1 MGPPRGPG
9 SSKGSWVLQGVLGTP
24 GSGSS
29 KGSWVLQ
36 GVLGPPGGFR
46 DTGIWVLQGV
56 LGPPRSFRDT
66 KTRVLQGVLGP
77 PRSFRDT
84 GIWVL
89 QGVLVPPRCP
99 HPLLAAFSDTQ
110 PCCSPHPP
118 IPHIPPQPHVTAT
131 RVCKNTH
138 VQDHACSRPLTPRSL
153 TCPIVRPFPPPSSRL
168 GHACPRR
175 LRPRAAHASSS
186 HACAHVRTRVC
197 KAEAGCCHGN
207 GAPTP
212 PRLHPRPPQ
221 GLRWGAGAPCKSL
234 ALLHQPHAAPLHR
247 FAPAVCT
254 PAVRNPGTN
263 AGQPPCKTSA

>member
-1 MGPPRGPG
+1 MPTSPPG
-9 SSKGSWVLQGVLGTP
+9 SPWRHPALPL
-24 GSGSS
+24 
-29 KGSWVLQ
+29 
-36 GVLGPPGGFR
+36 PP
-46 DTGIWVLQGV
+46 
-56 LGPPRSFRDT
+56 
-66 KTRVLQGVLGP
+66 
-77 PRSFRDT
+77 
-84 GIWVL
+84 
-89 QGVLVPPRCP
+89 
-99 HPLLAAFSDTQ
+99 
-110 PCCSPHPP
+110 SPHPS
-118 IPHIPPQPHVTAT
+118 HPPTAPRDRNT
-131 RVCKNTH
+131 RVQKHTCTR
-138 VQDHACSRPLTPRSL
+138 SRVFKASHTPPRSL

-234 ALLHQPHAAPLHR
+234 ALLHQPHAVPLHG
-247 FAPAVCT
+247 FAPAICT